1 MHDDVLYKMAK
12 IKLKSDSFAILYLD
26 PLLLKMG
33 SSGILLIMRH
43 ETPIQPSS
51 FFFSDLWVKSFFLI
65 FFHLFL
71 LASNLVLKERK
82 RQKFLASNLASST
95 VQILKPEL

>member
-33 SSGILLIMRH
+33 SNGILLIMRH

-51 FFFSDLWVKSFFLI
+51 FFFFSDLWVKSFF
-65 FFHLFL
+65 
-71 LASNLVLKERK
+71 
-82 RQKFLASNLASST
+82 
-95 VQILKPEL
+95 

>member
-51 FFFSDLWVKSFFLI
+51 FFFFSDLWVKSFFF

-95 VQILKPEL
+95 VQILKPEI

>member
-1 MHDDVLYKMAK
+1 MRDDVLYKMAK

-51 FFFSDLWVKSFFLI
+51 FFFSDLWVKSFFFNFFSFI
-65 FFHLFL
+65 FISF
-71 LASNLVLKERK
+71 
-82 RQKFLASNLASST
+82 QPSS
-95 VQILKPEL
+95 